1 MSCGPPHN
9 PYQTAPE
16 TYRARY
22 DAEQIEL
29 PGNVPDREAQR
40 GRGAT
45 GREAPCTAL
54 DDCAGRLLKTLDEEG
69 MSKDTIFLFFSDHG
83 DMVGPRG
90 AYNKQRPWDESIRV
104 PFLRRYSAN
113 SGVSVLHA

>member
-1 MSCGPPHN
+1 
-9 PYQTAPE
+9 
-16 TYRARY
+16 
-22 DAEQIEL
+22 
-29 PGNVPDREAQR
+29 
-40 GRGAT
+40 
-45 GREAPCTAL
+45 
-54 DDCAGRLLKTLDEEG
+54 